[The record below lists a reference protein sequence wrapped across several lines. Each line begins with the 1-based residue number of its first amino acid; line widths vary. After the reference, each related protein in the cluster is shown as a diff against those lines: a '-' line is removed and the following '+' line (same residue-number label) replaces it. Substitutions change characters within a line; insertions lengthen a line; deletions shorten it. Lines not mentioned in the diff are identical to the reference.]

1 MYLPIRHNKVANVVY
16 QNIIK
21 KSTKGDRHPIQDIYV
36 DDNIEVWWDKKITT
50 LSPCP
55 HNKPDIVLWKKDEKK
70 CHVIDICVGLDVNI
84 DKNISMK
91 LDHYLPLTAELKRL
105 YKDYSFTINPIV
117 IGATGLVTSHVS
129 KMFDDLDL
137 DDIDQLVLKVQ
148 RSALIGT
155 LKIVKSVL
163 KMS

>member
-1 MYLPIRHNKVANVVY
+1 M
-16 QNIIK
+16 
-21 KSTKGDRHPIQDIYV
+21 T
-36 DDNIEVWWDKKITT
+36 
-50 LSPCP
+50 PCP

-105 YKDYSFTINPIV
+105 YKDYSFTVNPIV
-117 IGATGLVTSHVS
+117 IGATGLVTAHVS
-129 KMFDDLDL
+129 KMFVDLDL

>member
-1 MYLPIRHNKVANVVY
+1 MYLPIRHNKVASIVY
-16 QNIIK
+16 QSIIR
-21 KSTKGDRHPIQDIYV
+21 KSTQGERHQIQDIYS
-36 DDNIEVWWDKKITT
+36 DDNIEVWWDKKVTT

-70 CHVIDICVGLDVNI
+70 CHVIDISVGLDVNI
-84 DKNISMK
+84 DRNITMK
-91 LDHYLPLTAELKRL
+91 LDNYLPLTAELKRL
-105 YKDYSFTINPIV
+105 YSDYSFTINPIV

-129 KMFDDLDL
+129 KMLADLDL
-137 DDIDQLVLKVQ
+137 DEIDQLVLKMQ

-163 KMS
+163 KMI